1 MTTFTARLGDRSLFP
16 HLEARVYLNHG
27 GISAPSVAVQSAV
40 NEVLDDYARRGGG
53 AFLRWNDQR
62 TRLKGKLG
70 ALIGVS
76 GEDIALLP
84 NTTRGVIDFAMCF
97 PWSKGDRVIVF
108 QGEFPANVTPWQR
121 AAQTF
126 GVEVCFLPL
135 DEWNR
140 DVELGL
146 ASLSRELDS
155 GPGRGARL
163 VAVSAVQFQTGLRMP
178 LREITRRCHA
188 RGAQVF
194 VDAVQACGAVP
205 TDAGAALVDYLV
217 CGSHKWLMGLE
228 GCGFVYA
235 HPSRVGELR
244 PNTAGWLSHEEGLRF
259 LFEGPGHLRYDRP
272 IKRSIDFLEGGNYNT
287 AGLAGLEASLDLIQQ
302 LSVPAIH
309 EHVNGYLDVLE
320 AGLVARG
327 FKSLRATDAR
337 YRSCTLGLL
346 PPTGISVV
354 DLQRELG
361 VRGVACA
368 LPDGVLRFTPHW
380 PNNVSEIPFV
390 LESIDQILA
399 ALPPA

>member
-1 MTTFTARLGDRSLFP
+1 VTTFTAKLGDRSLFP

-40 NEVLDDYARRGGG
+40 NEVLDDYARRGGA
-53 AFLRWNDQR
+53 AFLRWHEQR

-70 ALIGVS
+70 ALIGVA

-84 NTTRGVIDFAMCF
+84 NTTRGVIDIAMCF
-97 PWSKGDRVIVF
+97 PWAQGDRVIVF

-121 AAQTF
+121 AAATF
-126 GVEVCFLPL
+126 GVELCFLPL

-146 ASLSRELDS
+146 ASLERELDK
-155 GPGRGARL
+155 GARL

-194 VDAVQACGAVP
+194 VDAVQACGSVP
-205 TDAGAALVDYLV
+205 TDAGAALVDYLA

-228 GCGFVYA
+228 GCGFLYA
-235 HPSRVGELR
+235 HPSRAAELR

-272 IKRSIDFLEGGNYNT
+272 IKRSVDFLEGGNYNT

-302 LSVPAIH
+302 LSVSAIH

-327 FKSLRATDAR
+327 FKSLRSRDAR

-346 PPTGISVV
+346 PPAGVSVV

-380 PNNVSEIPFV
+380 PNHVSEIPFV
-390 LESIDQILA
+390 LESIDEIVA

>member
-16 HLEARVYLNHG
+16 RLEARVYLNHG

-53 AFLRWNDQR
+53 AFPRWNEQR

-70 ALIGVS
+70 ALIGVA

-84 NTTRGVIDFAMCF
+84 NTTRGVIDVAMCF
-97 PWSKGDRVIVF
+97 PWAQGDRAIVF

-121 AAQTF
+121 AAAAF
-126 GVEVCFLPL
+126 GVELCFLPL

-146 ASLSRELDS
+146 ASLERELDK
-155 GPGRGARL
+155 GARL

-194 VDAVQACGAVP
+194 VDAVQACGSVP
-205 TDAGAALVDYLV
+205 TDAGAALVDYLA

-228 GCGFVYA
+228 GCGFLYA
-235 HPSRVGELR
+235 HPTRAAELR

-272 IKRSIDFLEGGNYNT
+272 IKRSVDFLEGGNYNT

-327 FKSLRATDAR
+327 FKSLRNPDAR

-346 PPTGISVV
+346 PPAGVSVV

-390 LESIDQILA
+390 FASIDEIIA
-399 ALPPA
+399 ALSPA

>member
-1 MTTFTARLGDRSLFP
+1 MTTFTAKLGDRSLFP

-27 GISAPSVAVQSAV
+27 GISAPSVAVQAAV
-40 NEVLDDYARRGGG
+40 NEVLDDYARRGGA
-53 AFLRWNDQR
+53 AFPRWNEQR

-70 ALIGVS
+70 ALIGVA

-84 NTTRGVIDFAMCF
+84 NTTRGVIDVALCF
-97 PWSKGDRVIVF
+97 PWSQGDRVILF

-121 AAQTF
+121 AAATF
-126 GVEVCFLPL
+126 GIELCFLPL

-146 ASLSRELDS
+146 ASLERELDK
-155 GPGRGARL
+155 GARL

-188 RGAQVF
+188 RSAQVF

-205 TDAGAALVDYLV
+205 TDAGAALVDYLA

-228 GCGFVYA
+228 GCGFLYV
-235 HPSRVGELR
+235 HPSRVGEFR

-272 IKRSIDFLEGGNYNT
+272 IKRSVDFLEGGNYNT

-302 LSVPAIH
+302 IGVSAIH
-309 EHVNGYLDVLE
+309 DHVNGYLDVLE
-320 AGLVARG
+320 SGLVARG
-327 FKSLRATDAR
+327 FQSLRSTDAR

-346 PPTGISVV
+346 PPAGVSVV

-361 VRGVACA
+361 ARGIACA

-380 PNNVSEIPFV
+380 PNDVSEIPFV
-390 LESIDQILA
+390 LESIDQILL

>member
-27 GISAPSVAVQSAV
+27 GISAPSVAVQAAV
-40 NEVLDDYARRGGG
+40 NEVLDDYARRGGA
-53 AFLRWNDQR
+53 AFLRWNEQR

-70 ALIGVS
+70 ALIGVAGS
-76 GEDIALLP
+76 DIALLP
-84 NTTRGVIDFAMCF
+84 NTTRGVIDVALCF
-97 PWSKGDRVIVF
+97 PWSPGDRVILF
-108 QGEFPANVTPWQR
+108 QGEFPANITPWQR
-121 AAQTF
+121 AAATF
-126 GVEVCFLPL
+126 GIELCFLPL

-140 DVELGL
+140 DVEAGL
-146 ASLSRELDS
+146 ASLSRELDK
-155 GPGRGARL
+155 GARL

-178 LREITRRCHA
+178 LAEITRRAHA

-205 TDAGAALVDYLV
+205 VDAGAAHVDYLA

-228 GCGFVYA
+228 GCGFVYV
-235 HPSRVGELR
+235 HPSRVAALR

-272 IKRSIDFLEGGNYNT
+272 IKQTVDFLEGGNYNT

-309 EHVNGYLDVLE
+309 EHVNAYLDVLE

-327 FKSLRATDAR
+327 FQSLRSADAR
-337 YRSCTLGLL
+337 YRSCTLSLL
-346 PPTGISVV
+346 PPPGVSVV
-354 DLQRELG
+354 DLQRQLG
-361 VRGVACA
+361 DRGVACA

-380 PNNVSEIPFV
+380 PNNAAEIPFV
-390 LESIDQILA
+390 LDSIDQILA
-399 ALPPA
+399 ALPAR

>member
-1 MTTFTARLGDRSLFP
+1 
-16 HLEARVYLNHG
+16 VYLNHG

-40 NEVLDDYARRGGG
+40 NEVLDDYARRGGA
-53 AFLRWNDQR
+53 AFLRWNEQR
-62 TRLKGKLG
+62 ARLKGKLG

-76 GEDIALLP
+76 GQDIALLP
-84 NTTRGVIDFAMCF
+84 NTTRGVIDIAMCF
-97 PWSKGDRVIVF
+97 PWARGDRVIVF

-126 GVEVCFLPL
+126 GVEICFLPL

-146 ASLSRELDS
+146 ASLSRELD
-155 GPGRGARL
+155 RGARL

-194 VDAVQACGAVP
+194 VDAVQACGSVP
-205 TDAGAALVDYLV
+205 TDAGAALVDYLA

-228 GCGFVYA
+228 GCGFLYA
-235 HPSRVGELR
+235 HPSRVAELR

-272 IKRSIDFLEGGNYNT
+272 IKRSVDFLEGGNYNT

-327 FKSLRATDAR
+327 FQSLRNPDVR

-346 PPTGISVV
+346 PPAGISVV

-390 LESIDQILA
+390 LESIDQIVA
-399 ALPPA
+399 ALPPG

>member
-27 GISAPSVAVQSAV
+27 GISAPSVAVQAAV

-53 AFLRWNDQR
+53 AFLRWHDQR
-62 TRLKGKLG
+62 ARLKGKLG

-84 NTTRGVIDFAMCF
+84 NTTRGVIDIALCF
-97 PWSKGDRVIVF
+97 PWERGDRVIVF
-108 QGEFPANVTPWQR
+108 QGEFPANITPWQR
-121 AAQTF
+121 AAATF
-126 GVEVCFLPL
+126 GVELCFLPL

-146 ASLSRELDS
+146 ASLSRELD
-155 GPGRGARL
+155 RGARL

-178 LREITRRCHA
+178 LHEIAKRCHA

-194 VDAVQACGAVP
+194 VDAVQACGSVP
-205 TDAGAALVDYLV
+205 TDAGAAQVDYLA

-228 GCGFVYA
+228 GCGFLYA
-235 HPSRVGELR
+235 HPSRVGALR

-272 IKRSIDFLEGGNYNT
+272 IKRSVDFLEGGNYNT

-302 LSVPAIH
+302 LGVPAIH

-327 FKSLRATDAR
+327 FQSLRATDMR
-337 YRSCTLGLL
+337 YRSCTLGLV
-346 PPTGISVV
+346 PPAGVSVV

-361 VRGVACA
+361 ARGVACA

-380 PNNVSEIPFV
+380 PNHVSEIPFV
-390 LESIDQILA
+390 LDSVDQIIA

>member
-27 GISAPSVAVQSAV
+27 GISAPSVAVQHAI
-40 NEVLDDYARRGGG
+40 NEVLDDYARRGAG
-53 AFLRWNDQR
+53 AFLRWHEQR

-70 ALIGVS
+70 ALLGVA
-76 GEDIALLP
+76 GEDIALVP
-84 NTTRGVIDFAMCF
+84 NTTRGVIDVALCF
-97 PWSKGDRVIVF
+97 PWERGDRVIVF
-108 QGEFPANVTPWQR
+108 QGEFPSNVTPWQR
-121 AAQTF
+121 AAATF
-126 GVEVCFLPL
+126 GVELCFLPL

-146 ASLSRELDS
+146 ASLERELDK
-155 GPGRGARL
+155 GARL

-188 RGAQVF
+188 RSTQVF
-194 VDAVQACGAVP
+194 VDAVQACGSVP
-205 TDAGAALVDYLV
+205 TDAGAALVDYLA

-228 GCGFVYA
+228 GCGFVYV

-272 IKRSIDFLEGGNYNT
+272 IKRSVDFLEGGNCNA
-287 AGLAGLEASLDLIQQ
+287 AGFAGLEASLDLIQQ
-302 LSVPAIH
+302 VGVPAIH

-327 FKSLRATDAR
+327 FQSLRAANVL

-346 PPTGISVV
+346 PPAGLSVV

-361 VRGVACA
+361 VRGIACA

-380 PNNVSEIPFV
+380 PNNLGEIPFV
-390 LESIDQILA
+390 LESIDQIMA
-399 ALPPA
+399 ALSPI

>member
-1 MTTFTARLGDRSLFP
+1 VTTFTAKLGDRSLFP

-27 GISAPSVAVQSAV
+27 GISAPSVAVQAAV
-40 NEVLDDYARRGGG
+40 NEVLDDYARRGGA
-53 AFLRWNDQR
+53 AFLRWNEQR
-62 TRLKGKLG
+62 ARLKGKLG

-76 GEDIALLP
+76 GQDIALLP
-84 NTTRGVIDFAMCF
+84 NTTRGVIDVAMCF

-121 AAQTF
+121 AAQAF
-126 GVEVCFLPL
+126 GVELCFLPL

-146 ASLSRELDS
+146 ASLSRELD
-155 GPGRGARL
+155 RGARL

-178 LREITRRCHA
+178 LGEITRRCHA

-194 VDAVQACGAVP
+194 VDAVQACGSVP
-205 TDAGAALVDYLV
+205 TDAGAALVDYLA

-228 GCGFVYA
+228 GCGFLYA
-235 HPSRVGELR
+235 HPSRVAELR

-272 IKRSIDFLEGGNYNT
+272 IKRSVDFLEGGNYNT

-327 FKSLRATDAR
+327 FQSLRNPDAR

-346 PPTGISVV
+346 PPAGISVV

-390 LESIDQILA
+390 LESIDQIVA
-399 ALPPA
+399 ALPPG